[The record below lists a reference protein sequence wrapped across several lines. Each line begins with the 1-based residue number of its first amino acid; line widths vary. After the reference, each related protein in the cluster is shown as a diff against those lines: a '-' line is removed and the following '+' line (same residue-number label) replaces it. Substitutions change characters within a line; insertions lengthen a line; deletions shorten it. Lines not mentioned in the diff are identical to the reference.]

1 MKSEFL
7 LAWYEVT
14 DLDKAKAFYGNVLG
28 MEMSFEMPGWAEFN
42 AVKNG
47 PAIGLALREAVPAK
61 GGGATVVLRV
71 KDIQATRSEL
81 VKQGVEFEGEI
92 EEYPG
97 VVRLAIFR
105 DPFGNRLQLA
115 QELMQQ

>member
-14 DLDKAKAFYGNVLG
+14 DLEKAKAFYGGVLG
-28 MEMSFEMPGWAEFN
+28 MEQAFEMPGWVEFN
-42 AVKNG
+42 PVKNG
-47 PAIGLALREAVPAK
+47 PGIGLALRETAPTNT
-61 GGGATVVLRV
+61 GGATVVLRV
-71 KDIQATRSEL
+71 KDIQAAKAEL
-81 VKQGVEFEGEI
+81 AGQGVHFEGEI

-115 QELMQQ
+115 QQLMEQ